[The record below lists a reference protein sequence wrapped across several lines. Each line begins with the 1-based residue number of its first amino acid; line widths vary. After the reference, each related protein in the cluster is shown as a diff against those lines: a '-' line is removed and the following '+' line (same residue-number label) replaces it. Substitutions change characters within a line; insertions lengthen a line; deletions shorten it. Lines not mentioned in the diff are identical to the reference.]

1 MKFSSFES
9 SKKNLDKELCL
20 IDRVSSNREDMGQ
33 SKLVSFYIK
42 SQKAWV
48 HSFMKSYD
56 AT

>member
-48 HSFMKSYD
+48 HSFMKSYG